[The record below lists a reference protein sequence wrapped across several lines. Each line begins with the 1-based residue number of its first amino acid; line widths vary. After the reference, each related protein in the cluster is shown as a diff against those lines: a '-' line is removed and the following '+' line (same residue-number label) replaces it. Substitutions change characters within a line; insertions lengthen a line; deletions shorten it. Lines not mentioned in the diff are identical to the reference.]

1 MKTIEL
7 TLVNNSK
14 ITFFVNHIRNI
25 ITDGTRTV
33 INDGTHNNNGGWQ
46 VQEKFEDIMKMPVYR
61 K

>member
-7 TLVNNSK
+7 TLVNDSK

-25 ITDGTRTV
+25 ITDGTRTI
-33 INDGTHNNNGGWQ
+33 INDGTHNNGGWQ